1 MSRSR
6 SRDATRF
13 QGHYAGP
20 VSRLLAYAAD
30 AFFIGVAYTAG
41 LALLRFAVEAATPW
55 TLDVEGV
62 LFAAGALAWAGL
74 YWGSSWTGFAR
85 SPGMSLLGL
94 RIVRSDGTP
103 LDQRHALL
111 RLLAY
116 PLGFLTLG
124 LGFLGI
130 VLGRTRQALYDRIAD
145 TAVVY
150 DWDAEAAKLR
160 ELATRGGRRR
170 QARSNQR
177 ARRLEPNSTFSAT
190 SASDGAWKVPV
201 GLGPERKSTSTRPTR
216 PAPNSM

>member
-1 MSRSR
+1 MRS
-6 SRDATRF
+6 

-30 AFFIGVAYTAG
+30 TFLIGVLYTAG
-41 LALLRFAVEAATPW
+41 LALLRFAIEAATPW
-55 TLDVEGV
+55 TLDVEGAI
-62 LFAAGALAWAGL
+62 FAVGAVAWAGL

-94 RIVRSDGTP
+94 RIVRADGTP
-103 LDQRHALL
+103 LDRRHALL

-130 VLGRTRQALYDRIAD
+130 VFGRTRQALYDHLAD

-150 DWDAEAAKLR
+150 DWDAEAARLR
-160 ELATRGGRRR
+160 ALATRGGQRR
-170 QARSNQR
+170 S
-177 ARRLEPNSTFSAT
+177 
-190 SASDGAWKVPV
+190 
-201 GLGPERKSTSTRPTR
+201 LGVS
-216 PAPNSM
+216 PAQQGE

>member
-1 MSRSR
+1 M
-6 SRDATRF
+6 TRAREAMEQ

-30 AFFIGVAYTAG
+30 SFLIGVLYTAG
-41 LALLRFAVEAATPW
+41 LALLRFAIDTATPW
-55 TLDVEGV
+55 TLDVEGAV
-62 LFAAGALAWAGL
+62 FAVGAFAWAAL
-74 YWGSSWTGFAR
+74 YFGSSWIGFAR

-94 RIVRSDGTP
+94 RIVRADGSE
-103 LDQRHALL
+103 LDRRHALI
-111 RLLAY
+111 RLVAF

-160 ELATRGGRRR
+160 ELAARGRRR
-170 QARSNQR
+170 HA
-177 ARRLEPNSTFSAT
+177 
-190 SASDGAWKVPV
+190 GA
-201 GLGPERKSTSTRPTR
+201 PETTP
-216 PAPNSM
+216 

>member
-1 MSRSR
+1 MTRA
-6 SRDATRF
+6 RDAMRF

-30 AFFIGVAYTAG
+30 TFLIGVLYTAG
-41 LALLRFAVEAATPW
+41 VALLRFAVEAATPW

-62 LFAAGALAWAGL
+62 AFAVGALAWAAL
-74 YWGSSWTGFAR
+74 YWGGSWTGFAR

-94 RIVRSDGTP
+94 RIVRGDGSP
-103 LDQRHALL
+103 LDRRHALI

-130 VLGRTRQALYDRIAD
+130 VVGRTRQAIYDRIAD

-150 DWDAEAAKLR
+150 DWDAEAARLR
-160 ELATRGGRRR
+160 ELALRGGQRR
-170 QARSNQR
+170 QHA
-177 ARRLEPNSTFSAT
+177 A
-190 SASDGAWKVPV
+190 
-201 GLGPERKSTSTRPTR
+201 
-216 PAPNSM
+216 